1 MDTKNP
7 LTENETITIDGTA
20 YSIDAATASALKEGV
35 IPTALQEQIKHQQGD
50 DVCFEFC
57 RQRRLMKKI
66 CDQIDAGELP
76 ETIR

>member
-35 IPTALQEQIKHQQGD
+35 IPTALQVQMDWHYIFKTRVSETSG
-50 DVCFEFC
+50 
-57 RQRRLMKKI
+57 RRK
-66 CDQIDAGELP
+66 DR
-76 ETIR
+76 TH